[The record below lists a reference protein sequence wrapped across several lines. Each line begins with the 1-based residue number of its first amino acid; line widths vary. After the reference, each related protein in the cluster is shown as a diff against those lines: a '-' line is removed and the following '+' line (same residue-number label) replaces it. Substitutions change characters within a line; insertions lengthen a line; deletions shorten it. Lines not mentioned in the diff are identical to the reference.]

1 MQNNNIKETRMDRIE
16 KNLELLGQKT
26 LDLNNSQ
33 IKTDEQ
39 LRKTDEQLRKTDEQI
54 LSLKETQIK
63 TDEQILSLKEA
74 QIKTDE
80 QLRKTDEHIIELK
93 EEQKKTIKKLDA
105 VGRQLGDIGLVQGE
119 VAEDLFYR
127 NVKYLFINRNF
138 DFTTVKRNLK
148 KK

>member
-1 MQNNNIKETRMDRIE
+1 MYYTNLSSHIFNFLSTTFFRILKYIKETRMDRIE
-16 KNLELLGQKT
+16 KNLKLLGQRT

-39 LRKTDEQLRKTDEQI
+39 ILSLKEVQSKTDEQLRQ
-54 LSLKETQIK
+54 
-63 TDEQILSLKEA
+63 
-74 QIKTDE
+74 
-80 QLRKTDEHIIELK
+80 TDEHIIELK